1 MSVGLTLS
9 ALCPLESGKA
19 QPILDEYGGLSLR
32 RIILLL
38 ALALPIAGGAD
49 EADPL
54 AEYLWLNRPLVV
66 FADTPNDPR
75 YIRQMEYLAQYPDDL
90 AERDIVVLTDT
101 DPAAKSP
108 LRRKMRPHGFMLV
121 IIDKDGSIA
130 FRKPS
135 PWSIREI
142 GRAID
147 KTPLR
152 QDEIMEKL
160 GK

>member
-1 MSVGLTLS
+1 M
-9 ALCPLESGKA
+9 
-19 QPILDEYGGLSLR
+19 R

-38 ALALPIAGGAD
+38 ALAMPLVAGAD

-75 YIRQMEYLAQYPDDL
+75 YIRQMELLAQYPDDL
-90 AERDIVVLTDT
+90 EERDIVVLTDT
-101 DPAAKSP
+101 DPAEASP
-108 LRRKMRPHGFMLV
+108 LRDKLRPRGFMLV
-121 IIDKDGSIA
+121 SIDKDGRVI

-135 PWSIREI
+135 PWAVREI

-147 KTPLR
+147 KTPMR
-152 QDEIMEKL
+152 RDEIKDKL